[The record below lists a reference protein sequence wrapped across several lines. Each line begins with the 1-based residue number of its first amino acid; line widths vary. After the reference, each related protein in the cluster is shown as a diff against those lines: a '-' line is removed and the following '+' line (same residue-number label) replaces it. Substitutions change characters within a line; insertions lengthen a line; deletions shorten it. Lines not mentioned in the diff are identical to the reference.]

1 MSKKHIHS
9 LLGYC
14 CFIKGCL
21 LLPESNSQC
30 SNLKRSQYGKLT
42 FFLFLFVDVIVYFLL
57 FNSVLISFFRTNIG
71 KSTVVVLG
79 DIIYVIGGGV
89 LGNIVTSTLTEG
101 WSANFTFGVIM
112 GVVFAACGA
121 LIREV
126 YKNR

>member
-1 MSKKHIHS
+1 M
-9 LLGYC
+9 
-14 CFIKGCL
+14 
-21 LLPESNSQC
+21 E
-30 SNLKRSQYGKLT
+30 KLT